1 MNDWNDNGKYD
12 DMDSYID
19 YKLSGGDKYTG
30 SRRKKSGGPG
40 RGLLIYII
48 FMFIML
54 ALVPAVGIIM
64 LVALICI
71 WMCGGL

>member
-1 MNDWNDNGKYD
+1 MNDWNGDGKYD
-12 DMDSYID
+12 AMDNYID

-30 SRRKKSGGPG
+30 NRRKKTGGTG

-54 ALVPAVGIIM
+54 ALAPAVGIIM
-64 LVALICI
+64 LAVLGCI